1 MALKQVMEAY
11 ELLDSSRVN
20 GDAVAQ
26 VFRKRGLTE
35 VTVEHLKGEKE
46 STDFI
51 KVLIPGSSGKRSGG
65 KAPTLGVIGRVGG
78 IGARP
83 SKVGLVSDADG
94 AVTTVGTMLKL
105 ADMQLQGDILKGDVI
120 GATHICPHAPIK
132 PHHPV
137 DFMDSPVDMN
147 RLLQLEVDPAMD
159 AILSVDTTK
168 GNRVINHKGFA
179 ISPTVKEGYIFK
191 TSEDLLDIMQI
202 VCGRMPAVF
211 PLTTTDITPYD
222 NGLYH
227 INSIMQPSV
236 LTDAPVV
243 GIAITTETPVPGC
256 ATGVS
261 HVIDMEVAIRFIIEV
276 AKAFGEEGV
285 NFYDRDEFRR
295 VLQRYGSMK
304 HLQTLGK
311 S

>member
-11 ELLDSSRVN
+11 ELLDNPRVR
-20 GDAVAQ
+20 GDTLAQ
-26 VFRKRGLTE
+26 LFQEYGLTE
-35 VTVEHLKGEKE
+35 VTVEHLEGEKG

-51 KVLIPGSSGKRSGG
+51 KVLLPGSSGKTSGG
-65 KAPTLGVIGRVGG
+65 NAPTIGVIGRVGG

-83 SKVGLVSDADG
+83 TKVGIVSDADG
-94 AVTTVGTMLKL
+94 AVTVIGAMLKL
-105 ADMQLQGDILKGDVI
+105 ADMHFQGDILKGDVI
-120 GATHICPHAPIK
+120 GATHITPCAPIK
-132 PHHPV
+132 PHRPV

-147 RLLQLEVDPAMD
+147 KLLQLEVDPAMD

-168 GNRVINHKGFA
+168 GNRVINYKGFA
-179 ISPTVKEGYIFK
+179 ISPTVKEGYILK
-191 TSEDLLDIMQI
+191 TSGDLLDIMEI
-202 VCGRMPAVF
+202 VSGRMPAVF
-211 PLTTTDITPYD
+211 PLTTTDITPYE

-243 GIAITTETPVPGC
+243 GIAITTEVPVPGC

-261 HVIDMEVAIRFIIEV
+261 HIIDMEVAARFIIEV
-276 AKAFGEEGV
+276 AKAFGEKRV
-285 NFYDRDEFRR
+285 SFYDTNEFRQ
-295 VLQRYGSMK
+295 VVQRYGSMK

-311 S
+311 R

>member
-1 MALKQVMEAY
+1 MALKHIMEVY
-11 ELLDSSRVN
+11 ELLDSPRVG

-26 VFRKRGLTE
+26 LFRDRGLTE
-35 VTVEHLKGEKE
+35 VTVQRLEGEKA

-51 KVLIPGSSGKRSGG
+51 KVLLPGSSGKRSEG

-83 SKVGLVSDADG
+83 AKVGIVSDADG
-94 AVTTVGTMLKL
+94 AVIAIGAMLKL

-132 PHHPV
+132 PHRPV
-137 DFMDSPVDMN
+137 DFMDSAVDMN
-147 RLLQLEVDPAMD
+147 RLLQLEVDPTMD

-179 ISPTVKEGYIFK
+179 ISPTVKEGYILK

-202 VCGRMPAVF
+202 VSGRMPAVF
-211 PLTTTDITPYD
+211 TLTTTDITPYE

-236 LTDAPVV
+236 VTDAPVV
-243 GIAITTETPVPGC
+243 GIAITTEVPVPGC

-261 HVIDMEVAIRFIIEV
+261 HVIDMEVAARFIIEV
-276 AKAFGEEGV
+276 AKAFGEERAS
-285 NFYDRDEFRR
+285 FYDRDEFRQ
-295 VLQRYGSMK
+295 VVQRYGSMK

-311 S
+311 R

>member
-1 MALKQVMEAY
+1 MALKQVMEVY
-11 ELLDSSRVN
+11 ELLDDPRVS

-26 VFRKRGLTE
+26 LLQSRGLTE
-35 VTVEHLKGEKE
+35 VTVERLDGEKG

-51 KVLIPGSSGKRSGG
+51 RVLLPGSSGKRRGG

-83 SKVGLVSDADG
+83 AKVGMVSDADG
-94 AVTTVGTMLKL
+94 AVTVIGAMLKL
-105 ADMQLQGDILKGDVI
+105 ADMQLRGDIIKGDVI
-120 GATHICPHAPIK
+120 GATHICPYAPIK
-132 PHHPV
+132 PHRPV

-147 RLLQLEVDPAMD
+147 RLLQLEVDPTMD

-179 ISPTVKEGYIFK
+179 ISPTVKEGYILK
-191 TSEDLLDIMQI
+191 TSEDLLDIMEM
-202 VCGRMPAVF
+202 VSGRMPAVF
-211 PLTTTDITPYD
+211 PLTTTDITPYE

-236 LTDAPVV
+236 LTDIPVV
-243 GIAITTETPVPGC
+243 GVAITTEVPVPGC

-261 HVIDMEVAIRFIIEV
+261 HIIDMEVAARFVIEV
-276 AKAFGEEGV
+276 AKAFGEERV
-285 NFYDRDEFRR
+285 SFYDRDEFRQ
-295 VLQRYGSMK
+295 VVQRYGSMK

-311 S
+311 G

>member
-1 MALKQVMEAY
+1 MALKQVMEVY
-11 ELLDSSRVN
+11 ELLDDPRVS

-26 VFRKRGLTE
+26 LFRSRGLTE
-35 VTVEHLKGEKE
+35 VTVDCLEGEKG

-51 KVLIPGSSGKRSGG
+51 RVLLPGSSGKRSGG

-83 SKVGLVSDADG
+83 AKVGIVSDADG
-94 AVTTVGTMLKL
+94 AVTVVGTMLKL
-105 ADMQLQGDILKGDVI
+105 ADMRFKGDILKGDVI
-120 GATHICPHAPIK
+120 GATHICPYAPIK
-132 PHHPV
+132 PHRPV
-137 DFMDSPVDMN
+137 DFMDSPVNMN
-147 RLLQLEVDPAMD
+147 RLLQLEVDPMMD

-179 ISPTVKEGYIFK
+179 ISPTVKEGYILK
-191 TSEDLLDIMQI
+191 TSEDLLDIMEM
-202 VCGRMPAVF
+202 VSGRMPAVF
-211 PLTTTDITPYD
+211 PLTTTDITPYE

-236 LTDAPVV
+236 LTDAPMV
-243 GIAITTETPVPGC
+243 GVAITTEVPVPGC

-261 HVIDMEVAIRFIIEV
+261 HIIDMEVAARFIIEV
-276 AKAFGEEGV
+276 AKAFGEERV
-285 NFYDRDEFRR
+285 SFYDHGEFRQ
-295 VLQRYGSMK
+295 VVQRYGSMK

-311 S
+311 G